1 MNSLR
6 NARQAKGLRL
16 VDAAKA
22 LGTHPGNLSRIE
34 AGQQFPRI
42 ALAQRMASL
51 YGMSLEE
58 VFEVPPDYQ
67 SREPSRVAA

>member
-6 NARQAKGLRL
+6 IARQARGLSL

-34 AGQQFPRI
+34 AGQQFPRVP
-42 ALAQRMASL
+42 LAQRMASL
-51 YGMSLEE
+51 YGLSLNE
-58 VFEVPPDYQ
+58 VFEVPPDGLVA
-67 SREPSRVAA
+67 EPQRVAA